1 VRVPPYQRRRGSRSF
16 ARWGHWPAKRRAGH
30 APAANVNKPKG
41 HEPGGTLQEFRW
53 DCRTFASA
61 GAVPGVFHEGWATA
75 GLCIQIFS
83 RYKDFCLSGPHR
95 SQLFAAAVEEAAVE
109 EATAAALKEAGAVV
123 SNPARAASSEKR
135 GLEPGIPRP
144 VSVATGSY
152 ASVPFV
158 TGMGGPEARP
168 VGRSAYA
175 CRASCLLLSS
185 NLDQVCVAAE
195 RLIAGH

>member
-123 SNPARAASSEKR
+123 SNPARARELPVARNADSNPEYLAPCPWPLAAMRPFRSSLGWAAR
-135 GLEPGIPRP
+135 RRDLWADPRTR
-144 VSVATGSY
+144 A
-152 ASVPFV
+152 
-158 TGMGGPEARP
+158 ARP
-168 VGRSAYA
+168 VCCSRATSTRSA
-175 CRASCLLLSS
+175 
-185 NLDQVCVAAE
+185 
-195 RLIAGH
+195 